1 MPTPSAFDYIIIG
14 AGAGGCA
21 LANRL
26 SADPAINVLLLEAGA
41 ADNHPIFDTPR
52 DVIATWAPEYDFGY
66 STLPQ
71 PGLKG
76 RAVKIG
82 RGKVLGGSTNV
93 HALMHVRGN
102 ARDFDTW
109 NFLGADGWSYADVLP
124 YFKKSEDWE
133 GGADVYRGVGGPL
146 SIRYNPNPTSVAKA
160 FVAGAGELGLRS
172 VNHDYNGAQQE
183 GASLYQLVLT
193 RDGKRASSSQAF
205 LRPVQQRPNLTIQT
219 GTMATKVE
227 IEGGRA
233 VGVRC
238 RVGGTESV
246 VKCTREVIVAGG
258 TFDSP
263 KLLLLS
269 GIGPADSLQKLGI
282 PVKADLPG
290 VGRNLVDHMLLPF
303 LQKSKQ
309 PLPYPEF
316 LGEAG
321 LFTKTRSGLSAASPN
336 LQINIS
342 AGVPPLSPPNLG
354 AFFGFVMVI
363 IQPQSRGW
371 LGLRSADPADTLDLQ
386 PNYLQCQADVDTFHD
401 AIRISRE
408 LAATKAMAD
417 FAGGAIHLPPT
428 ATKGETEE
436 YIRSWASTIWHP
448 VGTCKM
454 GRDALSVVDPQLRVY
469 GVEGLRV
476 ADGSVM
482 PTIPAGNT
490 AAACIMIGEKAADLV
505 LAARR

>member
-1 MPTPSAFDYIIIG
+1 MPNTSAYDYIIVG

-26 SADPAINVLLLEAGA
+26 SADPARSVLLLEAGGP
-41 ADNHPIFDTPR
+41 DSDPIFDTPR
-52 DVIATWAPEYDFGY
+52 EVIKTWAPQYDFGY
-66 STLPQ
+66 ATLPQ

-76 RAVKIG
+76 RTVKIG

-109 NFLGADGWSYADVLP
+109 NHLGADGWSYADVLP

-133 GGADVYRGVGGPL
+133 GGADVFRGVGGPL
-146 SIRYNPNPTSVAKA
+146 GIRYNPNPTAVAKA
-160 FVAGAGELGLRS
+160 FVAGAGELGMRS
-172 VNHDYNGAQQE
+172 INHDYNGAIQE

-193 RDGKRASSSQAF
+193 KDGKRASSSQAF
-205 LRPVQQRPNLTIQT
+205 LRPILERKNLTIQT
-219 GTMATKVE
+219 GTLVTKIE

-238 RVGGTESV
+238 RVAGAESSIR
-246 VKCTREVIVAGG
+246 CTREVIVAAG

-269 GIGPADSLQKLGI
+269 GIGPAESLTKLGI
-282 PVKADLPG
+282 PVQADLPG

-303 LQKSKQ
+303 LQRSRQ

-321 LFTKTRSGLSAASPN
+321 FFTKTRTGLSAASPN
-336 LQINIS
+336 LQVNIS
-342 AGVPPLSPPNLG
+342 AGVPPLAPPNLG
-354 AFFGFVMVI
+354 DFFGFVMVI
-363 IQPQSRGW
+363 VQPQSRGW
-371 LGLRSADPADTLDLQ
+371 LALRSADPADTLDLQ
-386 PNYLQCQADVDTFHD
+386 PNYLQCQTDVDTFVD
-401 AIRISRE
+401 AIRLCRDLS
-408 LAATKAMAD
+408 ATKAMAE
-417 FAGGAIHLPPT
+417 FAGGAIHLPAN
-428 ATKGETEE
+428 ATKAETED
-436 YIRSWASTIWHP
+436 YIRSWAGTIWHP

-454 GRDALSVVDPQLRVY
+454 GRDALAVVDPQLRVY
-469 GVEGLRV
+469 GVEGLRI

-505 LAARR
+505 LST